1 MASGKLHPLQ
11 GLTLALLLCVVPI
24 QAQSGDGGSAEGFS
38 NSNLGG
44 GNGADGSS
52 NSSAN
57 LSKGAIIAIAVVVA
71 LVVFGGSKHE
81 LEPILPLI
89 SLTNAQSH

>member
-1 MASGKLHPLQ
+1 MASAKLYPLRS
-11 GLTLALLLCVVPI
+11 LVLAFLLCVAPI
-24 QAQSGDGGSAEGFS
+24 QAQSGDGGGAEGFG

-44 GNGADGSS
+44 GNGADGTS

-71 LVVFGGSKHE
+71 LVVFGGSKQYS
-81 LEPILPLI
+81 IYVN
-89 SLTNAQSH
+89 S